1 LLATVF
7 LITAKISRSA
17 CQSDAV
23 EQVSDADPKGT
34 KFGGRET
41 SPTSNMVFKSWVF
54 CFIWLKS
61 QKKNREE
68 KSWQKVA

>member
-34 KFGGRET
+34 KFGGREP
-41 SPTSNMVFKSWVF
+41 SPTSNMVFKS
-54 CFIWLKS
+54 
-61 QKKNREE
+61 
-68 KSWQKVA
+68 